1 MVTLT
6 DRKSN
11 MLEAIGSPRILTLVV
26 AGVCLV
32 LFLGQVSRPRLGAI
46 CLSPERVV
54 TRFEIYRIFTAPFFH
69 GGFFHILFNMIA
81 WMIIARDYER
91 TTGTLAA
98 AYSIFVLLIP
108 LIAAVHCIASFFIDA
123 LASTTFRRD
132 CAVGISGVIF
142 SLLVVNVEL
151 SAGSSVNVFGLFS
164 MPTRWFPWALAA
176 VLQLLS
182 PGLSLLGH
190 LSGIVLG
197 YALVFGY
204 LQKLIPSDYRLEDF
218 EISTGLSNVP
228 LWQPLTTSTGMP
240 AAGRSMLPETS
251 ETSGGASS
259 GGMQSRWSQMTS
271 WFSRSSPASGAQPF
285 SGQGQALGGE
295 GSPTAAGRVPLNS
308 RLIQEAESQVKPTSN
323 SPLQEKGPQS
333 EAEPSGGDDMGKDGT
348 AARVEGQ

>member
-32 LFLGQVSRPRLGAI
+32 LFLGQVARARPGAI

-69 GGFFHILFNMIA
+69 AGFFHILFNMIA

-91 TTGTLAA
+91 ATGTLAA

-108 LIAAVHCIASFFIDA
+108 LIATVHCIAAYFIDA
-123 LASTTFRRD
+123 LASTSFRRE
-132 CAVGISGVIF
+132 CAIGISGVLF

-151 SAGSSVNVFGLFS
+151 SAGSSVNVCGLFS
-164 MPTRWFPWALAA
+164 MPTRWYPWALAA
-176 VLQLLS
+176 ILQLLS
-182 PGLSLLGH
+182 PSLSFLGH

-204 LQKLIPSDYRLEDF
+204 LQRLSPSDYKLEDF
-218 EISTGLSNVP
+218 EISTGLSGVP

-240 AAGRSMLPETS
+240 ASGWSVLPETNDTG
-251 ETSGGASS
+251 EPSS
-259 GGMQSRWSQMTS
+259 GGIQSRWPQMTS
-271 WFSRSSPASGAQPF
+271 WFSRSSPASGSQPF
-285 SGQGQALGGE
+285 SGQGRALGGE

-308 RLIQEAESQVKPTSN
+308 RLIQEAELQPKPTATG
-323 SPLQEKGPQS
+323 PIQEKGQQS
-333 EAEPSGGDDMGKDGT
+333 EAEPGNGDDIGKEGT
-348 AARVEGQ
+348 AHRLEGQ